1 MIRSSRIPGS
11 IRLLATSCI
20 VWGLVLLS
28 GASVRGDEPKSHANK
43 VASMSTVGVAA
54 EIKQLVIDG
63 SEIEA
68 KPIEDRKSP
77 AVVRVLATFRHGSG
91 YRYDLEYYGLEPGQ
105 YDLRDFLQRKD
116 RTSLESLSPILVE
129 VTSRLPAGQIA
140 PSSLAPKKL
149 PSVGGYRLGM
159 SLGIVAWLLITLWL
173 VLGGHRRKSA
183 QAHSARIPSLA
194 EQMQPL
200 VMEGMAGRLTP
211 QGQAELE
218 RMLLGYWRKRLG
230 LLNADPVAA
239 LTTLR
244 EHPEAGALLRLMED
258 WLYRP
263 EGAGQVDIAAV
274 LAPYQNLPDEDC
286 DPTSGAASSGL
297 TAVTTGQGR

>member
-1 MIRSSRIPGS
+1 MVRSSRNPGS
-11 IRLLATSCI
+11 IRLLAMCCL
-20 VWGLVLLS
+20 VYGLVSLS
-28 GASVRGDEPKSHANK
+28 VVPVHGDEPKSHADK
-43 VASMSTVGVAA
+43 VASTSTVGVAA
-54 EIKQLVIDG
+54 EIKQVVIDG

-77 AVVRVLATFRHGSG
+77 AVVRVLGTFRHGSG

-105 YDLRDFLQRKD
+105 YDLREFLQRKD
-116 RTSLESLSPILVE
+116 RTSLESVPPILVE

-140 PSSLAPKKL
+140 PSSLAPSKL

-159 SLGIVAWLLITLWL
+159 SLGIAAWLLITLWL
-173 VLGGHRRKSA
+173 VLGGRRRKSA
-183 QAHSARIPSLA
+183 QAHSVRIPSLA
-194 EQMQPL
+194 EQMRPL
-200 VMEGMAGRLTP
+200 VMEAMAGRLTP

-230 LLNADPVAA
+230 LVDADPVAA

-274 LAPYQNLPDEDC
+274 LAPYQNLPDEDY
-286 DPTSGAASSGL
+286 DPTSGAASSRP
-297 TAVTTGQGR
+297 TVVTTGQGT